1 MATPSNKSIVKAV
14 DLVEIVCSA
23 PEGVSLREA
32 AKAANL
38 SLATTHRI
46 LSTLRSVGA
55 LSLSHDGTYMLGP
68 RLLALHEQTANA
80 DRAVQEVVEAHITGM
95 LCFPAMSVR
104 LSVFDTTEVYIFAGV
119 DNGVSAKMR
128 SRIGARYEAYCTAPG
143 KVLLA
148 GLSGHKLD
156 NYLFGAGFIAM
167 TSNTIVIPSRLSD
180 EIKRV
185 HLNGYAIDDGEFI
198 EGVRCISVPVR
209 MLDGQV
215 VAALS
220 IAAETMLPDEIDQ
233 WIACLNAGAEALAG
247 KLSRIPEACGCCASG
262 LEARPSTRRSA
273 EILPRTSVPHREK
286 VWCGTCSDGLVHG
299 VIRSANP
306 D

>member
-1 MATPSNKSIVKAV
+1 MSTPSNKSIIKAF

-46 LSTLRSVGA
+46 LSTLKSVGA
-55 LSLSHDGTYMLGP
+55 LSMSHDGTYTLGP
-68 RLLALHEQTANA
+68 RLLALHEQNANA
-80 DRAVQEVVEAHITGM
+80 DRAVQQVVEAHMTEM
-95 LCFPAMSVR
+95 LCAPAMSVR
-104 LSVFDTTEVYIFAGV
+104 LSVFDMAEVYIFAGV

-143 KVLLA
+143 KILLA

-156 NYLFGAGFIAM
+156 DYVFGAGFIAM
-167 TSNTIVIPSRLSD
+167 TSNTIVAPSRLSD

-185 HLNGYAIDDGEFI
+185 HLNGYAIDNGEFI
-198 EGVRCISVPVR
+198 EGVRCISVPVK

-220 IAAETMLPDEIDQ
+220 IAAETMSLNDIGR
-233 WIACLNAGAEALAG
+233 WIPCLGASAEALAE
-247 KLSRIPEACGCCASG
+247 KLSRIPGS
-262 LEARPSTRRSA
+262 LRVLRYRPGGVSLDPVSA
-273 EILPRTSVPHREK
+273 EPAGPEGRPTS
-286 VWCGTCSDGLVHG
+286 
-299 VIRSANP
+299 
-306 D
+306 